1 MSNVVNLFQSTA
13 FDPETV
19 KILCDAYDKARASM
33 RDAGQPQVVHEVM
46 AQRIISLAKQGE
58 RDPKRLT
65 AAALAGLGDRAAE
78 G

>member
-1 MSNVVNLFQSTA
+1 MSSVVDLFQSTA

-19 KILCDAYDKARASM
+19 KVLCDAYDKARASM
-33 RDAGQPQVVHEVM
+33 HDAGQPQVVHEVM

-65 AAALAGLGDRAAE
+65 AAALTGLGDKAAE

>member
-33 RDAGQPQVVHEVM
+33 RAGQPQVVHEVM

-58 RDPKRLT
+58 RDPTRLT
-65 AAALAGLGDRAAE
+65 AAALAGLGNRAAE